1 MLRRAARDCAELS
14 YAGPERAK
22 RRSTPLRKR
31 GKHQQREDRA
41 AKPATKRKGPSPW
54 MQGKGPEAPA
64 KDYGISDRQ
73 WLPSPAGEGEYP
85 VGGLSGG
92 SGASPDVACCSAT
105 RVVRRALRT
114 ACRLLQGADAAK
126 KATTTRNS
134 TPPSKF
140 VDKRWSNLST
150 KTPPSQTGEG
160 GEGNKHPGKRSSASS
175 QRSAAT
181 RPPHSTAEP
190 GHAGPQHQQRS
201 AEASRACTVLTNY
214 PTFCQ
219 QMRGNQPQQP
229 QQCPR
234 NSTCDATHSALAASP
249 ATPPAASATTR
260 YAPQPRS
267 AAY

>member
-64 KDYGISDRQ
+64 KGYGISDRQ

-114 ACRLLQGADAAK
+114 ACRLLQRRIALGD
-126 KATTTRNS
+126 
-134 TPPSKF
+134 
-140 VDKRWSNLST
+140 D
-150 KTPPSQTGEG
+150 
-160 GEGNKHPGKRSSASS
+160 
-175 QRSAAT
+175 
-181 RPPHSTAEP
+181 
-190 GHAGPQHQQRS
+190 PQHQRRS

-219 QMRGNQPQQP
+219 QMRGNPPQQP
-229 QQCPR
+229 QHRQQCPPQQR
-234 NSTCDATHSALAASP
+234 LRHNPQRARGSAEPRHPQRPQQAATRPSRAVPRTGWRTHRWPLPGHRGRRRVHRSHRHARAWPHSPNDPGST
-249 ATPPAASATTR
+249 
-260 YAPQPRS
+260 
-267 AAY
+267 